1 MLVLKERLENV
12 PIMSLQTGA
21 EIAQTEKP
29 IIDPRQ
35 LTIVA
40 FYCQGPNLETTPAV
54 LHVDDIREAGSL
66 GFIVDD
72 ADAIMSPRDL
82 VRLQQIIGYNFTLEG
97 KQVIDDTGQKIG
109 KVSNYTV
116 DMRSFYITQLQVQ
129 PGILQ
134 SWSTAQVLI
143 GRNQIIEMNDKNI
156 IVKSAIIKGDAA
168 PAKRSL
174 PHNPFH
180 QSQPQPEAS
189 HAVHDDA

>member
-1 MLVLKERLENV
+1 MLVLKERLINV
-12 PIMSLQTGA
+12 PIMSLQTGV
-21 EIAQTEKP
+21 EIAQTQQP

-40 FYCQGPNLETTPAV
+40 FYCQGSKLETTPAV

-82 VRLQQIIGYNFTLEG
+82 VRLQQIIGYNFRLEG
-97 KQVIDDTGQKIG
+97 KQVVDDQGQKIG

-143 GRNQIIEMNDKNI
+143 GRNQIIEVNDSKI
-156 IVKSAIIKGDAA
+156 IVKSATVKPE
-168 PAKRSL
+168 PAKRAI

-189 HAVHDDA
+189 RAIHDEA